1 MRSLAV
7 RVLDHPHIVRS
18 ECGIDLAAGDQW
30 CKVARAQLIDQ
41 GFAARARNSR
51 AIEAHQYLAHPIAR
65 ELSAAVGNCDRNLR
79 RQDNPQAAQETI
91 RRRSALVGTHRSEVE
106 PSLTR
111 QQQRRIRVE
120 KDLSYRMGKTVVQPP
135 GHAVPKR
142 PKMFGVSTA
151 QVLRSSDV
159 LWRQEARKEVVVP
172 RTKEGAVAVYSRF
185 ADDAGLVNVVILKS
199 VIHRSVHD
207 PVSIVMTI
215 GAAGAALRDLVR
227 EDLLPSSN
235 ESSLGRVGKL
245 GERVG

>member
-18 ECGIDLAAGDQW
+18 ECGIDLPAGHQW
-30 CKVARAQLIDQ
+30 RKVAGAQLIDQ
-41 GFAARARNSR
+41 RFAARPRSSR
-51 AIEAHQYLAHPIAR
+51 AIEAYQYLAHPIPR
-65 ELSAAVGNCDRNLR
+65 ELSAAVGNRDRNLGG
-79 RQDNPQAAQETI
+79 QDNPRAAQQTI
-91 RRRSALVGTHRSEVE
+91 RRRPALVGTHCSEVE
-106 PSLTR
+106 PPLTR

-120 KDLSYRMGKTVVQPP
+120 KDLSYRMRKTIVQPS

-151 QVLRSSDV
+151 QVLWSSDV
-159 LWRQEARKEVVVP
+159 LWRQEAREEVVVP
-172 RTKEGAVAVYSRF
+172 CTKERAVAVYSRF
-185 ADDAGLVNVVILKS
+185 ADDARLVNVVILKS

-215 GAAGAALRDLVR
+215 GAARPALRDLVR
-227 EDLLPSSN
+227 EDLLASSN
-235 ESSLGRVGKL
+235 QSSLGRVGKL